1 MLKHENWYS
10 QEGKIWGGVREG
22 PERCSPHRPEWALG
36 LVSSRS
42 KGRPGVA
49 RMMGLQ
55 GNHQNLTIR
64 NNCFLLSIYT
74 NVFIFVFL

>member
-1 MLKHENWYS
+1 MLRHENWYS
-10 QEGKIWGGVREG
+10 QEGKIWGGGREG
-22 PERCSPHRPEWALG
+22 PERCSPRRPEWVLG
-36 LVSSRS
+36 RS

-64 NNCFLLSIYT
+64 NNSFLLSIYT